1 MASFRDFVV
10 KDTIIDMAYREPR
23 YREILKQYDSETI
36 LRLKRDHRIAMKRL
50 KGD

>member
-23 YREILKQYDSETI
+23 YRDILKQYDREAI
-36 LRLKRDHRIAMKRL
+36 LRPKRDQRIAMKRL